1 MSAFDRSRL
10 SRVSY
15 TRSRERG
22 VAVLDTEQD
31 QFVCDGITVV
41 ELDGEID
48 IATAEEAFTR
58 ITTAAADSCVV
69 VDLSAVDFIDASGV
83 NALVRALRAAMR
95 TQHHLLLACPP
106 RQLSR
111 ILDVLGL
118 IEVLPTHADVAAA
131 VAVHEEVGQGA
142 AH

>member
-1 MSAFDRSRL
+1 
-10 SRVSY
+10 V
-15 TRSRERG
+15 T
-22 VAVLDTEQD
+22 VLDTEQD

-58 ITTAAADSCVV
+58 ITGTAADGCVV
-69 VDLSAVDFIDASGV
+69 VDLSAVEFIDASGV
-83 NALVRALRAAMR
+83 NALVRALRFALAAR
-95 TQHHLLLACPP
+95 HHLLLASPP

-118 IEVLPTHADVAAA
+118 SAILPTHPDVSAARA
-131 VAVHEEVGQGA
+131 AHDGSGRGA
-142 AH
+142 AR

>member
-1 MSAFDRSRL
+1 M
-10 SRVSY
+10 
-15 TRSRERG
+15 
-22 VAVLDTEQD
+22 AVLDTEQD